1 MKQVLDIVWNV
12 EFVGDYFVLQT
23 TVIANYEE
31 QAIDIATNWL
41 KEQYG
46 FDMKRISNQTSAYE
60 VAQ

>member
-31 QAIDIATNWL
+31 QAIDIAANWL